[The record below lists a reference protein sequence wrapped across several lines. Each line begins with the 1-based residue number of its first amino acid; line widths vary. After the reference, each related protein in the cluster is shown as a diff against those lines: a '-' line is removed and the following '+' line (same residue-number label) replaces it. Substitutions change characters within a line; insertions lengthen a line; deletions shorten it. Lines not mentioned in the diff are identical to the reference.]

1 MVKVWR
7 NKSRTSMYARRIQ
20 RVEFPRLIQA
30 MKDDMLDCRI
40 EDTGIVWSI
49 NGYIITKKVVRDAWS
64 LSQAQMKRFQ
74 DYIYEKDP
82 WYAEYR

>member
-7 NKSRTSMYARRIQ
+7 NKSRNSLYARRIQ
-20 RVEFPRLIQA
+20 RVEFPRLVDA

-40 EDTGIVWSI
+40 EDTGLVWSI
-49 NGYIITKKVVRDAWS
+49 KGYRIASSEVARNWGITY
-64 LSQAQMKRFQ
+64 AQMKRFQ